1 MFVVQ
6 QTQVTEQ
13 VRLNDNVAAVAKGMI
28 QIYRALGGGWQLRL
42 EELAASGQCC
52 KPLPSV
58 DGGACDDYIGKQP
71 PACFDAWCIWP
82 EGSAAGSRG
91 SSGCFMGLQL
101 QVLPLAGSLGFCRR
115 PAGA

>member
-1 MFVVQ
+1 MLF
-6 QTQVTEQ
+6 
-13 VRLNDNVAAVAKGMI
+13 RSAKGMI

-71 PACFDAWCIWP
+71 PAGFDAWCIWP
-82 EGSAAGSRG
+82 EWLRG
-91 SSGCFMGLQL
+91 RK
-101 QVLPLAGSLGFCRR
+101 PR
-115 PAGA
+115 